1 MAAYEPKISPYT
13 PSTRYSSYQICSF
26 SSYYCN
32 CSHVRVGNESY
43 NIYCHE
49 SCPLVG
55 VVATP
60 FSYFSVFRILRRH
73 QCLVQ
78 TNENAIDI
86 RRNTKSLAWFF
97 FFAIFVLSYIPYM
110 CCMLVF
116 FAIHDIMENLYL
128 PLRLFPLRHF

>member
-1 MAAYEPKISPYT
+1 MAAYEPKISHYS
-13 PSTRYSSYQICSF
+13 PSTRYSSYHLCRF
-26 SSYYCN
+26 SSYYCS
-32 CSHVRVGNESY
+32 CSHVRAGNESY

-49 SCPLVG
+49 RCPLVG

-86 RRNTKSLAWFF
+86 RRNTKKSSFV
-97 FFAIFVLSYIPYM
+97 IFVIAICICNFCTKLHSLYVLYAGLCSLSIP
-110 CCMLVF
+110 CF
-116 FAIHDIMENLYL
+116 TI
-128 PLRLFPLRHF
+128 RG